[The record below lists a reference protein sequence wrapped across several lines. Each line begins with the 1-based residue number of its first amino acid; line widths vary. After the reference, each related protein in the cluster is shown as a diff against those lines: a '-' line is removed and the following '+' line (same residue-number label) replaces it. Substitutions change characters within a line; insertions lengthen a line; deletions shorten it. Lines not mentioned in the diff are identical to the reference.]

1 MTHDEIVNYQY
12 CTGVP
17 YQDFEYCYSEL
28 TPANL
33 NMLMLSISA
42 IVISCIILAVMI
54 GRESHPK
61 SGRKLN
67 DK

>member
-17 YQDFEYCYSEL
+17 YQDFEYCYDEL

-33 NMLMLSISA
+33 DMLMLSISS
-42 IVISCIILAVMI
+42 IVISCVILAIMI
-54 GRESHPK
+54 
-61 SGRKLN
+61 GRKLN